1 MDKIIKTLAQV
12 MCPHCST
19 EFTTSFRTMAPAIDW
34 ALKSE
39 DIKAIKE
46 DLIARVKILKFKNE
60 EDKRGVLEWLNSDG
74 AAVGPGE
81 VELILEQIKSDYVA

>member
-1 MDKIIKTLAQV
+1 MDKIIKTLSPV

-19 EFTTSFRTMAPAIDW
+19 QFTVSFRTMAPAVDW

-46 DLIARVKILKFKNE
+46 DLIAKVKILKFKTE
-60 EDKRGVLEWLNSDG
+60 EDKRGVLEWLGSEE

-81 VELILEQIKSDYVA
+81 VELILDQIRKDYVA